1 MNKQE
6 LIEKYKTKYAEEP
19 KDWRLTSVNTSRQAL
34 FANFINDLGQLEE
47 PNKVVVPKFVAEW
60 LEECKNNASLGECL
74 RCFHFGSG
82 ILSIVSADENVE
94 GWINEGDN
102 DLLLARAWL
111 DGYEVEKEPL
121 YYVKLPDFRHSSSG
135 NVYGLKKIV
144 NGEIRVGVFD
154 KQEIGKTKESQLTEN
169 QIKSIDE
176 RYWPFAVKVDGE

>member
-34 FANFINDLGQLEE
+34 FANFINDLGQLDE
-47 PNKVVVPKFVAEW
+47 PKKVVVPKFVAEW

-74 RCFHFGSG
+74 KCFHFGSG

-111 DGYEVEKEPL
+111 DGYEVEKEQL
-121 YYVKLPDFRHSSSG
+121 YYVNFGFDRFLIKGKCKTTMGDDFIWIEEWECIENEG
-135 NVYGLKKIV
+135 FEDLVKFT
-144 NGEIRVGVFD
+144 E
-154 KQEIGKTKESQLTEN
+154 QE
-169 QIKSIDE
+169 IKSIDE
-176 RYWPFAVKVDGE
+176 RYWLFAVKVDGE

>member
-47 PNKVVVPKFVAEW
+47 PKKVVVPKFVAEW

-111 DGYEVEKEPL
+111 DGYEVEKEQL
-121 YYVKLPDFRHSSSG
+121 YKVVIDHKYLVQLFSG
-135 NVYGLKKIV
+135 RTDARLVEYEELTNWHDSAYK
-144 NGEIRVGVFD
+144 
-154 KQEIGKTKESQLTEN
+154 LTESV
-169 QIKSIDE
+169 IKAIDE
-176 RYWPFAVKVDGE
+176 RFWPFAVKVDGE